1 MVLTDYLRA
10 TRQARYSLTF
20 ALPLL
25 LLYEGLA
32 AAMSQSDAASVRN
45 GADVLLKT
53 VFMALGGRNGVT
65 LFGVLLL
72 GVGLWLVWRDYRKNP
87 GRLEMSY
94 IGLMLAESVAYAAVL
109 GTVVSTLASLLL
121 SGPLAIVQ
129 SGSFSQFT
137 FGTQLMVS
145 LGAGIYEE
153 LLFRVLLVSGM
164 VALGLPVGLAPLCG
178 SGGGRV
184 GQRSHLQRVP
194 LRGAVRRHV
203 DGCVL
208 HVSGRGRFGLER
220 PVRGSW
226 LWDRGVEPHAV
237 RSGHCDVGV
246 DVGGGGR
253 RALSPTGCSIRSRLR
268 SVNRVEDRPPSIERR
283 DALQGPSC
291 DEECGRAVESVLHG
305 QSDVTRDDGAH

>member
-53 VFMALGGRNGVT
+53 VFMALGGRIGVT

-72 GVGLWLVWRDYRKNP
+72 GVGLWLVWRDYRKTP

-121 SGPLAIVQ
+121 SGQLAIVQ
-129 SGSFSQFT
+129 NGSFSQFT

-164 VALGLPVGLAPLCG
+164 VALGLRLGW
-178 SGGGRV
+178 R
-184 GQRSHLQRVP
+184 
-194 LRGAVRRHV
+194 
-203 DGCVL
+203 
-208 HVSGRGRFGLER
+208 R
-220 PVRGSW
+220 PV
-226 LWDRGVEPHAV
+226 A
-237 RSGHCDVGV
+237 VGV
-246 DVGGGGR
+246 AVLGSAVIFSGFHYVGPFGDTLTV
-253 RALSPTGCSIRSRLR
+253 ASFTF
-268 SVNRVEDRPPSIERR
+268 
-283 DALQGPSC
+283 
-291 DEECGRAVESVLHG
+291 RAVAGLVLSGLYVARGFGIVAWSHALYDLG
-305 QSDVTRDDGAH
+305 IAMLE

>member
-72 GVGLWLVWRDYRKNP
+72 GVGLWLVWRDYRKTP

-109 GTVVSTLASLLL
+109 GTVVSALASLLL
-121 SGPLAIVQ
+121 SGQLAIVQ
-129 SGSFSQFT
+129 NGSFSQFT

-164 VALGLPVGLAPLCG
+164 VALGLRLGW
-178 SGGGRV
+178 R
-184 GQRSHLQRVP
+184 
-194 LRGAVRRHV
+194 
-203 DGCVL
+203 
-208 HVSGRGRFGLER
+208 R
-220 PVRGSW
+220 PV
-226 LWDRGVEPHAV
+226 A
-237 RSGHCDVGV
+237 VGV
-246 DVGGGGR
+246 AVLGSAVILSGFHYVGPFGDTLTV
-253 RALSPTGCSIRSRLR
+253 ASFTF
-268 SVNRVEDRPPSIERR
+268 
-283 DALQGPSC
+283 
-291 DEECGRAVESVLHG
+291 RAVAGLVLSG
-305 QSDVTRDDGAH
+305 LYVTRGFGIVAWSHALYDLGIAMLG

>member
-1 MVLTDYLRA
+1 MVLTDYLKA

-72 GVGLWLVWRDYRKNP
+72 GVGLWLVWRDCRKTP

-121 SGPLAIVQ
+121 SAPLAIVQ
-129 SGSFSQFT
+129 NGSFSQFT

-164 VALGLPVGLAPLCG
+164 VALGLRLGW
-178 SGGGRV
+178 R
-184 GQRSHLQRVP
+184 
-194 LRGAVRRHV
+194 
-203 DGCVL
+203 
-208 HVSGRGRFGLER
+208 R
-220 PVRGSW
+220 PVAVGAAVLGS
-226 LWDRGVEPHAV
+226 AV
-237 RSGHCDVGV
+237 IFSGFHYVGPFGDTLTV
-246 DVGGGGR
+246 
-253 RALSPTGCSIRSRLR
+253 ASFTF
-268 SVNRVEDRPPSIERR
+268 
-283 DALQGPSC
+283 
-291 DEECGRAVESVLHG
+291 RAVAGLVLSGLYVSRGFGIVAWSHALYDLG
-305 QSDVTRDDGAH
+305 IAMLG

>member
-1 MVLTDYLRA
+1 MVLTDYLRT

-25 LLYEGLA
+25 ILYEGLA
-32 AAMSQSDAASVRN
+32 AAMSRSDAASVRN

-72 GVGLWLVWRDYRKNP
+72 GVGLWLVWRDYRKTP

-94 IGLMLAESVAYAAVL
+94 IALMFAESVVYAAVL

-121 SGPLAIVQ
+121 SGQLAIIQ
-129 SGSFSQFT
+129 NGSFSQLT

-164 VALGLPVGLAPLCG
+164 VALGLRLGW
-178 SGGGRV
+178 R
-184 GQRSHLQRVP
+184 
-194 LRGAVRRHV
+194 
-203 DGCVL
+203 
-208 HVSGRGRFGLER
+208 R
-220 PVRGSW
+220 PV
-226 LWDRGVEPHAV
+226 A
-237 RSGHCDVGV
+237 VGV
-246 DVGGGGR
+246 AVLGSAVIFSGFHYVGPFGDTLTV
-253 RALSPTGCSIRSRLR
+253 ASFTF
-268 SVNRVEDRPPSIERR
+268 
-283 DALQGPSC
+283 
-291 DEECGRAVESVLHG
+291 RAVAGLVLSGLYVARGFGIVAWSHALYDLG
-305 QSDVTRDDGAH
+305 IAMLG